1 MNIPWNI
8 SVLIVSMIFIIDI
21 SPILSTDDYSAE
33 VDHMQY
39 NPQGR
44 FILKFASS
52 GFDLTEL
59 NLFGNIKIKEKPII
73 PDLSEIINSSM
84 SNEKKLLEIE
94 EAIFNHF
101 KRFIKFFKNLGY

>member
-1 MNIPWNI
+1 M
-8 SVLIVSMIFIIDI
+8 S
-21 SPILSTDDYSAE
+21 
-33 VDHMQY
+33 
-39 NPQGR
+39 
-44 FILKFASS
+44 K
-52 GFDLTEL
+52 
-59 NLFGNIKIKEKPII
+59 NIKIKEKPII